1 MSVLKKIIKIL
12 LLISV
17 TLFVYSYFRKDNL
30 PNREDVLNQLH
41 QAPVQTETDIAPFT
55 KEEGGIIYN
64 ITPLYNYELYGLVVS
79 YHHTKD
85 WWDYYHKE
93 WKDFINIKDICVLW
107 GDNIKTE
114 VYKQM
119 KFKSGSWTCYHEF
132 KPNTNQEIWS
142 KFKNNS
148 GSNNHLLSDDET
160 INETI
165 MDAKRGDQI
174 YLKGYLVE
182 YSHSEGF
189 QRGTSTT
196 RDDTGN
202 GACETIYVTD
212 FQILKKANPLWQSI
226 YLFSKYSIIACFVT
240 LLILLFLPF
249 RRSNRF

>member
-30 PNREDVLNQLH
+30 PDKEDVLNQLY
-41 QAPVQTETDIAPFT
+41 QDPVQTETDMPSFIR
-55 KEEGGIIYN
+55 ERGGVVYN

-79 YHHTKD
+79 YHHTKN

-119 KFKSGSWTCYHEF
+119 KFKSGSWTCYNEF
-132 KPNTNQEIWS
+132 KRNTDREVWS

-148 GSNNHLLSDDET
+148 GSNNHILSDDET

-165 MDAKRGDQI
+165 MNAKRGDQI
-174 YLKGYLVE
+174 YLKGYLVN
-182 YSHSEGF
+182 YSHGEGF

-212 FQILKKANPLWQSI
+212 FQILKKANPLWRSI
-226 YLFSKYSIIACFVT
+226 YFFSKYSAIACFVI
-240 LLILLFLPF
+240 LLIFFFLPL